1 MGNIDNRSAYGD
13 FTQRRIGMTGR
24 LTASRLLGSVMK
36 RRKNFQHPDQLE
48 LGLLFEG
55 GGNNAMGTSAGDDR
69 PGTGTGSET
78 DVAAGPE
85 SVEPQT
91 QDQRDKQDKQRRPRR
106 KRNVQN
112 EGEPEFALMREF
124 AWQASAPASLPGL
137 LPDPAEA
144 ASETESAAGMELI
157 PEFAAHGPDSSQP
170 DENPEPGIQ
179 EPRLWSD
186 ETWTVRII
194 THEAGSGWAA
204 EIHRTG
210 ESEPVLVCPW
220 EVDREKNPRPLD
232 GSAFDML
239 VKTAIDM
246 RRRQERQLQAML
258 HKSVTVQTR
267 SALITVTLDIVPD
280 EDDSHALLAATDD
293 TGTQLAEVRVAP
305 GFKLSQRVASAWV
318 DSGYRKIQRV

>member
-1 MGNIDNRSAYGD
+1 
-13 FTQRRIGMTGR
+13 
-24 LTASRLLGSVMK
+24 MK
-36 RRKNFQHPDQLE
+36 RRKTFQHPDQLE

-55 GGNNAMGTSAGDDR
+55 GENPAVGASAGDVR
-69 PGTGTGSET
+69 PESGTRSEA
-78 DVAAGPE
+78 DVLAGPE

-91 QDQRDKQDKQRRPRR
+91 QDKQDKQDKQRKPRR
-106 KRNVQN
+106 KRNVQT
-112 EGEPEFALMREF
+112 EGEPEFALMREIG
-124 AWQASAPASLPGL
+124 WQASTPASLPGL
-137 LPDPAEA
+137 APDQTQAE
-144 ASETESAAGMELI
+144 SVPETESASGMELKTESAAPG
-157 PEFAAHGPDSSQP
+157 PES
-170 DENPEPGIQ
+170 PEPAENLESVIQ

-186 ETWTVRII
+186 ETWTVRIV

-204 EIHRTG
+204 EIHRNG

-220 EVDREKNPRPLD
+220 EVDREKNPRSLD
-232 GSAFDML
+232 GSGFDML
-239 VKTAIDM
+239 IKTAIDM

-305 GFKLSQRVASAWV
+305 AFKLSQRVASAWV
-318 DSGYRKIQRV
+318 DSGYRKIERV